1 MFQFALFLS
10 YALVQALHLHEKNR
24 VLSVLTRCCLV
35 PAFRAERLP
44 GSPFTHEQ
52 TEALQGV
59 FQNSEPFLWS
69 QQQLIQALQ
78 VSFEGWW
85 NLLFS
90 LNYLNEVWKGSLPHT
105 EALALTAA
113 LPSGESFFSE
123 QPFEGTVEIL
133 WTSCWYCSVCALTSP
148 FLFVL
153 RNMGFHHVYET
164 V

>member
-1 MFQFALFLS
+1 MFPFALFLS
-10 YALVQALHLHEKNR
+10 YALVQALYLHEKNS
-24 VLSVLTRCCLV
+24 VLSGTVWSQRS
-35 PAFRAERLP
+35 ERRGFQAPRL
-44 GSPFTHEQ
+44 GREQ

-59 FQNSEPFLWS
+59 FQNSEPSLWS

-90 LNYLNEVWKGSLPHT
+90 LNYLNEVWKGSLAHT

-113 LPSGESFFSE
+113 LPSGESVFSE
-123 QPFEGTVEIL
+123 QPFEGTVETL
-133 WTSCWYCSVCALTSP
+133 WTSCWYCSVCALTRP

-153 RNMGFHHVYET
+153 RNMVFHHVYET